1 MHPTHIVMKK
11 GCGRLEYPLLYIH
24 TPPPAHQIEE
34 ESTSIYVKKE
44 AVPSLILHQLRY
56 FSLPL
61 NKERKLYFQ
70 LKNGEHLDGTIDKVK
85 GEEVLVNAL
94 GQKIW
99 LAAESIAYITTK

>member
-1 MHPTHIVMKK
+1 M
-11 GCGRLEYPLLYIH
+11 EYPLLYIH
-24 TPPPAHQIEE
+24 TPPPARQIEE

-99 LAAESIAYITTK
+99 LAAESIAYITIK